1 MCSGQPPR
9 QVARGTSEVSDT
21 PPMRNLLLFL
31 HLAAA
36 IFWMGGMAFLV
47 MALRPAL
54 HAQLEPPQRLPLVVA
69 VLRRFFAIV
78 IASIAVLLA
87 TGVPLLL
94 QVPGAQAPAGW
105 HVMAGLGLVMM
116 LVFGHIFFAPWRRL
130 QRAVAAQQWPD
141 GGRAMNQMA
150 LLVKVN
156 LALGW
161 VAIAAVL
168 LWR

>member
-1 MCSGQPPR
+1 MGS
-9 QVARGTSEVSDT
+9 
-21 PPMRNLLLFL
+21 PMRNLLLFF

-36 IFWMGGMAFLV
+36 IFWMGGMAFMV

-54 HAQLEPPQRLPLVVA
+54 HAAQEPPLRLPLVVH
-69 VLRRFFAIV
+69 VLRRFFVVVIV
-78 IASIAVLLA
+78 SIAVLLL

-105 HVMAGLGLVMM
+105 HVMAGLGIVMM

-130 QRAVAAQQWPD
+130 RAAVARQDWPE
-141 GGRAMNQMA
+141 GGKRMNQIA

-156 LALGW
+156 LGLGW